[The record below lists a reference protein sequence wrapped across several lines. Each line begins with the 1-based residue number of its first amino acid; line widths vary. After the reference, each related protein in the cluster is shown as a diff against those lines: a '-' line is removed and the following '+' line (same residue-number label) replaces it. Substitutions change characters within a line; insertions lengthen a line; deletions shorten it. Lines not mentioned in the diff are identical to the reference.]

1 MMNARMIEYKYK
13 KNKTLTQGSLNFDAS
28 LLLYSERIISRD
40 LKLKLLQNVFVQ
52 KCHSAEIN
60 FYLNGKSFQ

>member
-28 LLLYSERIISRD
+28 LLLYSERIVSRD
-40 LKLKLLQNVFVQ
+40 LKLKLLQNIFVQ
-52 KCHSAEIN
+52 KYHSAEIN